1 MASLVFKD
9 KNGTV
14 GFISGKYYDRV
25 DNFFVELSVSDSY
38 TLSHNQ
44 NDSMYFTIDAAVN
57 GNINTFRQYK
67 VNIGDVL
74 LGSNSAGNINV
85 VKSIP
90 AITDIVTG
98 LSTTNE
104 KQLQTFSNYSMNRNL
119 FEYDLPTGADVI
131 VKIYITLNNI
141 KYTAVC
147 PSFLYKPIVP
157 TLTNFQIHQNQSSSA
172 LEITGLNV
180 NDINNIKYYPKQI
193 SILGEVIQQDNSL
206 ESDVTLG
213 SIVVNDNN
221 EYISDLSSMVALNS
235 SGVVIPDEDVIPLST
250 NRYEIYTQPNSSG
263 GVLYNETNADII
275 VHAIANSKETVEIN
289 YNSKSTNMLYLRAP
303 VSISGVVPYDVI
315 NNYGALDSP
324 TMKIMTVTLDSD
336 WTGYEPSS
344 IVFTLVTVNNDVPGA
359 NGAKWIFTTST
370 PLPYSSNG
378 IYNINLNQM
387 IYIGTSDSSDSS
399 THKLDNNDTS
409 YELEVTAQWENLNN
423 VNRSTKWGSNVIF
436 TQELPP
442 VVSVSAYNTWQ
453 PLSFF
458 TNSNIVSDDTA
469 MPGAGVT
476 LSILKND
483 MFSGNEST
491 RTGLDDISKTKF
503 KIQYT
508 RQSTYNETTQEYSW
522 TNVPAGSMIQPD
534 GNNTGNTLLLQGAAD
549 SYTAYK
555 DRGNASTDG
564 LFDLPGFVGYNANKI
579 GSLQHPLF
587 VYLNNT
593 DGIYNEIANDAV
605 IFSVTIQTTVDGYA
619 PIGSQLKISVPTYS
633 PSLYMIYKP
642 LVYSWIPGSDLEP
655 FMMLFNNS
663 IPDTLA
669 LPMLVGTNDVNNVQ
683 SIYYSNALVSW
694 VENSAITLPFTSIAN
709 GLNPV
714 FSVDLGHNVRYS
726 VIYQYTDPNGNGN
739 SILLNSNSSIEYTV
753 PVQGLPVRSDYAV
766 TNHSTDYVYDNASDK
781 LVFDLS
787 MVAPSTTGVP
797 NATRIDGID
806 LFITGVNNG
815 NSVATFYNYADP
827 DTDVEMYIPGKQ
839 EVSLSGLSGLVRGN
853 SYQLVFKPFRDDEVV
868 SKGDHVYPAAS
879 QWYQPPQF
887 IYLETNVRN
896 TALLYGWYIG
906 GTRAEPYVN
915 FSTNQLVIPMDIEQ
929 TPHYYGAYVNWYK
942 NPALNVDVVNDPN
955 PVPLI
960 SALAVSTEGL
970 PEYIATYG
978 NMVVY
983 SVTYVHL
990 SLDGVT
996 QILGVE
1002 SSLYNASFQGLPV
1015 SSDYAVTNHSTDYVY
1030 DNASDKLVFDLS
1042 MVAPSTTGVP
1052 NATRIDGI
1060 DLFITGVNNGNSV
1073 ATFYNYADPD
1083 TDVEMYIPGKQEV
1096 SLSGLSGLV
1105 RGNSYQL
1112 VFKPFR
1118 DDEVVSKGD
1127 HVYPAASQWYQPPQF
1142 IYLETNVR
1150 NTALLY
1156 SWVITGNDAEP
1167 YVNFSTN
1174 KLVIPMDIGQAPNY
1188 YGVYVNWYKNA
1199 ALNIDVVNDPNPV
1212 PLISALAGST
1222 EGLPEYLATYG
1233 TMVVYSV
1240 TYVYLS
1246 LDGVTPIPGVESSL
1260 YNASFQNMP
1269 VVGDYVNSP
1278 AYNIIDNQQVFEYIQ
1293 DNTNNT
1299 LVFRLD
1305 ISNTSLPSPNRIDGV
1320 VLFVTNDTNNGT
1332 GVQYVQTFTR
1342 DEITESGGNCIVN
1355 GFTASNY
1362 SLTPGR
1368 NYTLTFK
1375 AYRDKRVSSDDAVY
1389 DTTNFTISDTV
1400 KSTVN
1405 FVFLASPIASV
1416 YDDAFDRKTINQH
1429 VTDLIT
1435 VSNVVKHHNNNENP
1449 GGAPDKFQFQWYNST
1464 INDVIE
1470 YTVHKV
1476 TPANGNV
1483 GESEQL
1489 VATIQAIA
1497 LSSSN
1502 YVYYF
1507 QDDIPHVATSLI
1519 YDIRKSY
1526 NGRLSAAT
1534 RLVFNTSKVITSPAT
1549 ITIKKQDTTHVLVEL
1564 ADANLDIHPLSV
1576 LESIVIK
1583 DQDNNTVIY
1592 SSNNGVRNS
1601 NGNQNILELLNIY
1614 TLGETISLKQEY
1626 TVEWKFQVNDTQSP
1640 TISDSYYGPVTN
1652 LVVASKPDISLN
1664 IPHEPNSNLTSYL
1677 GNTAIKLKL
1686 NSVMGNGS
1694 QGQISPYLT
1703 TLVILMTQDTVSVNS
1718 STQVSGAEN
1727 VLIFRG
1733 VAGGV
1738 INKNEVYVAESD
1750 FSSISLNIG
1759 VDTLTNNT
1767 GNQKFQLHTGTLDQN
1782 DTSYIVFPAGN
1793 NDYVSMADI
1802 NIMILAINPYGVDT
1816 YVESFFFLNS
1826 PTFTQNGLIVT
1837 GGSFVLESTQDMS
1850 GISFMATYPISNS
1863 SGLITYS
1870 SSNPLVATVNAAT
1883 GLITNVGPGT
1893 TDIIMLQASSVNH
1906 LSSSIKATY
1915 SVYVPD
1921 LFYYTVLN
1929 YGFDPASSVQLTPPT
1944 SPSPGAFTYT
1954 VTGNTDIV
1962 SIVGNSA
1969 VMRTAGTTTIRVTQ
1983 AASYPY
1989 RSAYIDVPLSLTP
2002 IVSDWGLYG
2011 GTFIGSGIGSQ
2022 VAISGDGTTYSIGS
2036 INNVYRHDPS
2046 KIFAQM
2052 DESQPNV
2059 GPIGFK
2065 RLGQRIPG
2073 VGGSGYRV
2081 ALSNDGNTIVYADP
2095 MSSLSGINAGNAW
2108 VYSYNPV
2115 NDTWTPKGGRI
2126 NGFAREGFLGTSVS
2140 ISYDGSIVA
2149 VSGGGGEWR
2158 RGVVSVF
2165 AYDQN
2170 KTVAQLDPSHPD
2182 FGPVN
2187 WTRVGGD
2194 IVGPNNNEMLGTVI
2208 KLSSDGSIIATSS
2221 YHSGCAKIFK
2231 RDPSAPNGWHQMGN
2245 TIVSNQNGGWF
2256 GYAMDMSYDG
2266 KTICIG
2272 EPRNRG
2278 EVKIYSYN
2286 NIYNSWEP
2294 TGHIQDVNSGGSF
2307 GHSVGI
2313 SSDGKTI
2320 SIGAPNS
2327 KDGSGGLEQTG
2338 KVSIYRRDTYKTVS
2352 QSNPDIANYDPD
2364 GWTKVGTDIISKEK
2378 FSEFGEDVSMSGS
2391 GDIVMIG
2398 ASGILP
2404 RQGIVQIYK
2413 WGQVSTFGPFN
2424 INPELKVYKN
2434 QHITRLLIPPSTNAN
2449 GSFSFISSDTNVA
2462 EITLNNNL
2470 WYLTVK
2476 MPGSSIITAVQA
2488 ASPTFIRSII
2498 STELVVM
2505 AMYPLLGDFNLP
2517 SDLIYTPSSIVN
2529 RTLTPPTSNSQGH
2542 FTFTSSNLNVATI
2555 QLINGVYSINIVGSG
2570 NTKITAIQAVSGIY
2584 ASASAS
2590 HLLNTA
2596 TGDIS
2601 GFSIIDDSDFAALD
2615 SDFVN
2620 SNMTLLRSGD
2630 SGTGLIRR
2638 NENFYNSY
2646 VIYFNGTHRNY
2657 YVFTQDGALIFDH
2670 NGLNSSPDGEFD
2682 NGTSSQVPI
2691 KKFSFF
2697 GTDLVSEVR
2706 SKSILNDTMILVKVS
2721 GYKYGDPSKTVVIK
2735 MMIDLRGGMKINYNI
2750 SPSFNADKVNIGY
2763 VHTDTNSTNDDL
2775 FLTLRGFTFNDS
2787 YSNIYDILNGK
2798 TITYN
2803 IDRTQF
2809 IRSGL
2814 LAHYDASNQQSL
2826 TISQFYATQW
2836 KDVSGNGY
2844 HLLNASTGPGPMM
2857 SRINNIPALL
2867 FTTGFYQSQSL
2878 VPMSENVTLFMV
2890 INYSSDI
2897 AFWGSFFHHGFRD
2910 TNFNVR
2916 RNSISATN
2924 YNLDFAISGNGL
2936 AELPMSPGRNYII
2949 VGCIN
2954 GNNVKFMSYSLQD
2967 STRTTNEYITTAPL
2981 IPGNKRI
2988 YVGKSDR
2995 GDYPELCNST
3005 MGEIMYYN
3013 VALSNDDI
3021 NTNIKYLRNKWMSHT
3036 IPLYT

>member
-797 NATRIDGID
+797 NVTRIDGID
-806 LFITGVNNG
+806 LFITGVNDG

-868 SKGDHVYPAAS
+868 SKGDHVYPA
-879 QWYQPPQF
+879 
-887 IYLETNVRN
+887 E
-896 TALLYGWYIG
+896 
-906 GTRAEPYVN
+906 
-915 FSTNQLVIPMDIEQ
+915 
-929 TPHYYGAYVNWYK
+929 
-942 NPALNVDVVNDPN
+942 
-955 PVPLI
+955 
-960 SALAVSTEGL
+960 
-970 PEYIATYG
+970 
-978 NMVVY
+978 
-983 SVTYVHL
+983 
-990 SLDGVT
+990 
-996 QILGVE
+996 
-1002 SSLYNASFQGLPV
+1002 
-1015 SSDYAVTNHSTDYVY
+1015 
-1030 DNASDKLVFDLS
+1030 
-1042 MVAPSTTGVP
+1042 
-1052 NATRIDGI
+1052 
-1060 DLFITGVNNGNSV
+1060 
-1073 ATFYNYADPD
+1073 
-1083 TDVEMYIPGKQEV
+1083 
-1096 SLSGLSGLV
+1096 
-1105 RGNSYQL
+1105 
-1112 VFKPFR
+1112 
-1118 DDEVVSKGD
+1118 
-1127 HVYPAASQWYQPPQF
+1127 SQWYQPPQF

-1564 ADANLDIHPLSV
+1564 ADAN
-1576 LESIVIK
+1576 
-1583 DQDNNTVIY
+1583 
-1592 SSNNGVRNS
+1592 
-1601 NGNQNILELLNIY
+1601 
-1614 TLGETISLKQEY
+1614 
-1626 TVEWKFQVNDTQSP
+1626 
-1640 TISDSYYGPVTN
+1640 
-1652 LVVASKPDISLN
+1652 
-1664 IPHEPNSNLTSYL
+1664 
-1677 GNTAIKLKL
+1677 
-1686 NSVMGNGS
+1686 
-1694 QGQISPYLT
+1694 
-1703 TLVILMTQDTVSVNS
+1703 
-1718 STQVSGAEN
+1718 
-1727 VLIFRG
+1727 
-1733 VAGGV
+1733 
-1738 INKNEVYVAESD
+1738 
-1750 FSSISLNIG
+1750 
-1759 VDTLTNNT
+1759 
-1767 GNQKFQLHTGTLDQN
+1767 
-1782 DTSYIVFPAGN
+1782 
-1793 NDYVSMADI
+1793 
-1802 NIMILAINPYGVDT
+1802 
-1816 YVESFFFLNS
+1816 
-1826 PTFTQNGLIVT
+1826 
-1837 GGSFVLESTQDMS
+1837 
-1850 GISFMATYPISNS
+1850 
-1863 SGLITYS
+1863 
-1870 SSNPLVATVNAAT
+1870 
-1883 GLITNVGPGT
+1883 
-1893 TDIIMLQASSVNH
+1893 
-1906 LSSSIKATY
+1906 
-1915 SVYVPD
+1915 
-1921 LFYYTVLN
+1921 
-1929 YGFDPASSVQLTPPT
+1929 
-1944 SPSPGAFTYT
+1944 
-1954 VTGNTDIV
+1954 
-1962 SIVGNSA
+1962 
-1969 VMRTAGTTTIRVTQ
+1969 
-1983 AASYPY
+1983 
-1989 RSAYIDVPLSLTP
+1989 
-2002 IVSDWGLYG
+2002 
-2011 GTFIGSGIGSQ
+2011 
-2022 VAISGDGTTYSIGS
+2022 
-2036 INNVYRHDPS
+2036 
-2046 KIFAQM
+2046 
-2052 DESQPNV
+2052 
-2059 GPIGFK
+2059 
-2065 RLGQRIPG
+2065 
-2073 VGGSGYRV
+2073 
-2081 ALSNDGNTIVYADP
+2081 
-2095 MSSLSGINAGNAW
+2095 
-2108 VYSYNPV
+2108 
-2115 NDTWTPKGGRI
+2115 
-2126 NGFAREGFLGTSVS
+2126 
-2140 ISYDGSIVA
+2140 
-2149 VSGGGGEWR
+2149 
-2158 RGVVSVF
+2158 
-2165 AYDQN
+2165 
-2170 KTVAQLDPSHPD
+2170 
-2182 FGPVN
+2182 
-2187 WTRVGGD
+2187 
-2194 IVGPNNNEMLGTVI
+2194 
-2208 KLSSDGSIIATSS
+2208 
-2221 YHSGCAKIFK
+2221 
-2231 RDPSAPNGWHQMGN
+2231 
-2245 TIVSNQNGGWF
+2245 
-2256 GYAMDMSYDG
+2256 
-2266 KTICIG
+2266 
-2272 EPRNRG
+2272 
-2278 EVKIYSYN
+2278 
-2286 NIYNSWEP
+2286 
-2294 TGHIQDVNSGGSF
+2294 
-2307 GHSVGI
+2307 
-2313 SSDGKTI
+2313 
-2320 SIGAPNS
+2320 
-2327 KDGSGGLEQTG
+2327 
-2338 KVSIYRRDTYKTVS
+2338 
-2352 QSNPDIANYDPD
+2352 
-2364 GWTKVGTDIISKEK
+2364 
-2378 FSEFGEDVSMSGS
+2378 
-2391 GDIVMIG
+2391 
-2398 ASGILP
+2398 
-2404 RQGIVQIYK
+2404 
-2413 WGQVSTFGPFN
+2413 
-2424 INPELKVYKN
+2424 
-2434 QHITRLLIPPSTNAN
+2434 
-2449 GSFSFISSDTNVA
+2449 
-2462 EITLNNNL
+2462 
-2470 WYLTVK
+2470 
-2476 MPGSSIITAVQA
+2476 
-2488 ASPTFIRSII
+2488 
-2498 STELVVM
+2498 
-2505 AMYPLLGDFNLP
+2505 
-2517 SDLIYTPSSIVN
+2517 
-2529 RTLTPPTSNSQGH
+2529 
-2542 FTFTSSNLNVATI
+2542 
-2555 QLINGVYSINIVGSG
+2555 
-2570 NTKITAIQAVSGIY
+2570 
-2584 ASASAS
+2584 
-2590 HLLNTA
+2590 
-2596 TGDIS
+2596 
-2601 GFSIIDDSDFAALD
+2601 
-2615 SDFVN
+2615 
-2620 SNMTLLRSGD
+2620 
-2630 SGTGLIRR
+2630 
-2638 NENFYNSY
+2638 
-2646 VIYFNGTHRNY
+2646 
-2657 YVFTQDGALIFDH
+2657 
-2670 NGLNSSPDGEFD
+2670 
-2682 NGTSSQVPI
+2682 
-2691 KKFSFF
+2691 
-2697 GTDLVSEVR
+2697 
-2706 SKSILNDTMILVKVS
+2706 
-2721 GYKYGDPSKTVVIK
+2721 
-2735 MMIDLRGGMKINYNI
+2735 
-2750 SPSFNADKVNIGY
+2750 
-2763 VHTDTNSTNDDL
+2763 
-2775 FLTLRGFTFNDS
+2775 
-2787 YSNIYDILNGK
+2787 
-2798 TITYN
+2798 
-2803 IDRTQF
+2803 
-2809 IRSGL
+2809 
-2814 LAHYDASNQQSL
+2814 
-2826 TISQFYATQW
+2826 
-2836 KDVSGNGY
+2836 
-2844 HLLNASTGPGPMM
+2844 
-2857 SRINNIPALL
+2857 
-2867 FTTGFYQSQSL
+2867 
-2878 VPMSENVTLFMV
+2878 
-2890 INYSSDI
+2890 
-2897 AFWGSFFHHGFRD
+2897 
-2910 TNFNVR
+2910 
-2916 RNSISATN
+2916 
-2924 YNLDFAISGNGL
+2924 
-2936 AELPMSPGRNYII
+2936 
-2949 VGCIN
+2949 
-2954 GNNVKFMSYSLQD
+2954 
-2967 STRTTNEYITTAPL
+2967 
-2981 IPGNKRI
+2981 
-2988 YVGKSDR
+2988 
-2995 GDYPELCNST
+2995 
-3005 MGEIMYYN
+3005 
-3013 VALSNDDI
+3013 
-3021 NTNIKYLRNKWMSHT
+3021 
-3036 IPLYT
+3036 